1 MAWRCKKIK
10 SYVQSRSEIK
20 FKMLSLPVVLLVISW
35 GVLGG
40 TISAVAEKGVIE
52 SEKELTQ
59 LLTEECNKN
68 IISALSF
75 PDGFRS
81 QTLFTVCDVAFA
93 FSPHKNA
100 KQLYS
105 YQRATNEIGN
115 SIPNSQILFSK
126 NYFLVDQWVDQ
137 SDALDVLHYK

>member
-1 MAWRCKKIK
+1 MSK
-10 SYVQSRSEIK
+10 SVLNIN
-20 FKMLSLPVVLLVISW
+20 FKMLSLLVSLLVILW
-35 GVLGG
+35 GVLEG
-40 TISAVAEKGVIE
+40 TTSAKAEKGATEIE
-52 SEKELTQ
+52 NELTQ

-68 IISALSF
+68 VISALSF

-93 FSPHKNA
+93 FTPQENA
-100 KQLYS
+100 ERLYS

-126 NYFLVDQWVDQ
+126 NYFLND
-137 SDALDVLHYK
+137 LDPFDD